1 MESKVRKIQLTGGST
16 YIVSLPLDWI
26 ASNSLK
32 KGSEVEVAEEGN
44 SIVINPGVQK
54 RELVRTINVND
65 KVDPKRFQR
74 ILVSAYIAN
83 FEILVVRSRTRMN
96 ESIRESVKNFSKLVM
111 GVEIFEESSNRIV
124 LQNVLDS
131 TSFPFQKAIRRMS
144 GNVESMLQDVLN
156 GIRDLDPELLK
167 NVERRD
173 DEIDRYQWYIFRE
186 INKNPR
192 EPGSTFTLILSRIL
206 ERIADH
212 AVNICSMIVANQE
225 ETKAS
230 MELIAESLS
239 ISIDTFKDAMNGFYQ
254 DRFENLNEIIDMKH
268 KIRIDKEKFARTIR
282 STKSSI
288 LPRISEEIFRIGF
301 YGTDIAELAMDRI
314 ISSREEIDI

>member
-44 SIVINPGVQK
+44 SIIISPGVQK

-124 LQNVLDS
+124 LQNVL
-131 TSFPFQKAIRRMS
+131 
-144 GNVESMLQDVLN
+144 
-156 GIRDLDPELLK
+156 
-167 NVERRD
+167 
-173 DEIDRYQWYIFRE
+173 
-186 INKNPR
+186 
-192 EPGSTFTLILSRIL
+192 PGSLGFLFI
-206 ERIADH
+206 
-212 AVNICSMIVANQE
+212 
-225 ETKAS
+225 
-230 MELIAESLS
+230 SLN
-239 ISIDTFKDAMNGFYQ
+239 MY
-254 DRFENLNEIIDMKH
+254 H
-268 KIRIDKEKFARTIR
+268 
-282 STKSSI
+282 
-288 LPRISEEIFRIGF
+288 
-301 YGTDIAELAMDRI
+301 
-314 ISSREEIDI
+314 